1 MVFAFHDTCLSFGE
15 PSSAHRYLETSGD
28 LAGHIRSQVPQA
40 ERWNDM
46 GGKKPVRLKS
56 ASDAKVKIE
65 VRSKKAKLIIELPER
80 TRRRLLLQLKR
91 LEPRQ

>member
-1 MVFAFHDTCLSFGE
+1 
-15 PSSAHRYLETSGD
+15 
-28 LAGHIRSQVPQA
+28 
-40 ERWNDM
+40 M

-65 VRSKKAKLIIELPER
+65 VRSKRAKLVIELPER

-91 LEPRQ
+91 LEPKH